1 MKLFQPPETRV
12 IVLEQGLLSEDQM
25 TSALR
30 VSENTMWWRALIQRI
45 EAFRDEAT
53 QQAAASAGGN
63 NPLAMA
69 ANCGAHTALTALLDD
84 LETRRSS
91 KG

>member
-1 MKLFQPPETRV
+1 MKLFNPPDTKV
-12 IVLEQGLLSEDQM
+12 IVLQDGLLSEDQM

-30 VSENTMWWRALIQRI
+30 VSETMMWWRAIVQLIEKYRT
-45 EAFRDEAT
+45 DAT
-53 QQAAASAGGN
+53 QQAAASAGAN

-69 ANCGAHTALTALLDD
+69 ANVGANTALTALLDD
-84 LETRRSS
+84 LETRRAS